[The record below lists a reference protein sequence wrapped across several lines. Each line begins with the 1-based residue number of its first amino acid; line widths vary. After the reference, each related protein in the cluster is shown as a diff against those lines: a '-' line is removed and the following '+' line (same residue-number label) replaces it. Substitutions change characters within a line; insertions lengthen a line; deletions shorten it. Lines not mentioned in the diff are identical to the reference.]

1 MPLIDLRTSLKD
13 LKYGVA
19 AFDRRDS
26 GWSGQPYMQFPI
38 DDENAPNNIRNFYS
52 LNRTGLDYP
61 IRGGSTTIQLG
72 SRTVTLSAEI
82 DKTRIRKF
90 LSDKPRGDAFIKKQI
105 GLQLTNP
112 KMETGTSVNIFG
124 QNINGY
130 NILENTRLYNDGLN
144 TLEQVGY
151 AGSGLHIQRQGLMPI
166 DTVSKYYAKTVGSQ
180 LTMDSERVRL
190 ENRLLL
196 LQQLKLTPVTR
207 ESGVLGGI
215 NKINQL
221 GLSLD
226 RNIIQN
232 YLGGPGSVYGIGST
246 TIRRYEDTTKAATEG
261 FATYDQ
267 IYTKKTRGASRRMRS
282 VVGLENLLVADQD
295 TIDYRFYTYG
305 TDSIVDKINVKDIGA
320 LNTGDPWT
328 NGNANDDLI
337 KFGFECLSN
346 DEVGSSM
353 FLQFRALLTSGITD
367 GHQATINAFKYIGRG
382 EDFYIYEGFTRNIQ
396 YAFRIAAQSKDELLP
411 LYSKLNALASQVY
424 PDYSNSGIMRSSV
437 VKITVGDYF
446 YRVPGLLESVNIT
459 IANETSWDIE
469 DGRQLPHYLDV
480 SISFKPIHSMLPKR
494 FMRIG
499 GKQLPEDETILANTT
514 LQKYNKEKNTESLKA
529 NNTNIGTISS
539 NIPTNNTAVSS
550 FATNLVNRT
559 LLQNANNEFD
569 INQLRFKINRE
580 LRPQ

>member
-151 AGSGLHIQRQGLMPI
+151 AGSGLHIQRQGLTPI

-207 ESGVLGGI
+207 QSGVLGGI

-246 TIRRYEDTTKAATEG
+246 TIRRYEDTTRAATEG

-282 VVGLENLLVADQD
+282 LNGLTSLSASYVASISSYQD
-295 TIDYRFYTYG
+295 TIDYKFYTYG
-305 TDSIVDKINVKDIGA
+305 TDSIVDKINVKDIDT

-346 DEVGSSM
+346 DKLNDNGVASSM

-459 IANETSWDIE
+459 IANESSWDIKP
-469 DGRQLPHYLDV
+469 DRQLPHYLDV

-494 FMRIG
+494 FMLNSDN
-499 GKQLPEDETILANTT
+499 KMKLPEDETII
-514 LQKYNKEKNTESLKA
+514 A
-529 NNTNIGTISS
+529 NNTKTLKDHHNKVNANIDTISS
-539 NIPTNNTAVSS
+539 NIPTNNTTISS

-559 LLQNANNEFD
+559 LLQNANN
-569 INQLRFKINRE
+569 
-580 LRPQ
+580 

>member
-151 AGSGLHIQRQGLMPI
+151 AGSGLHIQRHGLTPI
-166 DTVSKYYAKTVGSQ
+166 DTISKYYAKTVGSQ

-207 ESGVLGGI
+207 QSGVLGGI

-246 TIRRYEDTTKAATEG
+246 TIRRYEDTTRAATEG
-261 FATYDQ
+261 FETYDQ
-267 IYTKKTRGASRRMRS
+267 IYAKKTRGASRRMRS

-328 NGNANDDLI
+328 NGNANADLI
-337 KFGFECLSN
+337 
-346 DEVGSSM
+346 
-353 FLQFRALLTSGITD
+353 
-367 GHQATINAFKYIGRG
+367 
-382 EDFYIYEGFTRNIQ
+382 
-396 YAFRIAAQSKDELLP
+396 
-411 LYSKLNALASQVY
+411 
-424 PDYSNSGIMRSSV
+424 
-437 VKITVGDYF
+437 
-446 YRVPGLLESVNIT
+446 
-459 IANETSWDIE
+459 
-469 DGRQLPHYLDV
+469 
-480 SISFKPIHSMLPKR
+480 
-494 FMRIG
+494 
-499 GKQLPEDETILANTT
+499 
-514 LQKYNKEKNTESLKA
+514 
-529 NNTNIGTISS
+529 
-539 NIPTNNTAVSS
+539 
-550 FATNLVNRT
+550 
-559 LLQNANNEFD
+559 
-569 INQLRFKINRE
+569 
-580 LRPQ
+580 